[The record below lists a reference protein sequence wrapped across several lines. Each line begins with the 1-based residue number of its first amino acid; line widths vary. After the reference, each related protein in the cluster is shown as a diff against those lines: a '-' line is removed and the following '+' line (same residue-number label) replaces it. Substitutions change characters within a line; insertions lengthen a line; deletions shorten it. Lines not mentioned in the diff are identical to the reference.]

1 MKNKHAPPFKT
12 AQFEIEFGKGISR
25 EAEII
30 ELSVK
35 YKIIKKS
42 GSFFEYNGRN
52 FHGKDAL
59 KRFLA
64 ESDGVQELAT
74 MLREKILN
82 AEPEL
87 EQEEQEM
94 IGDVM
99 ELMEK
104 TLDSTDE
111 AASRAPA
118 PVAAEA

>member
-1 MKNKHAPPFKT
+1 M
-12 AQFEIEFGKGISR
+12 GW
-25 EAEII
+25 EAH
-30 ELSVK
+30 
-35 YKIIKKS
+35 KKS
-42 GSFFEYNGRN
+42 GSFFEYYGRN

-74 MLREKILN
+74 KLREKILD

-87 EQEEQEM
+87 EPEEQEM

-99 ELMEK
+99 ELMEEMVS
-104 TLDSTDE
+104 LDSTDE
-111 AASRAPA
+111 AAAPAPA